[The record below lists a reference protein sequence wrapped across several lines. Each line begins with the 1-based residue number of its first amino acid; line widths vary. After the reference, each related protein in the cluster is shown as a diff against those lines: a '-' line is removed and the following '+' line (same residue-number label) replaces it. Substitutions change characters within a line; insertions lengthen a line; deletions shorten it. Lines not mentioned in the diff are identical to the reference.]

1 MSPGGERAPC
11 SHPFPQ
17 SHLDVREWVGPRLQT
32 GSSPQP
38 WPFLFSGQIWRTED
52 MKTSVPGLATPEEP
66 SAPPPSPRGTCPA
79 GGGGTLALL
88 TLSSPL
94 PSRAPFRPTEP
105 REGGQS
111 TVYCKPLVGCE
122 ALWRSPVASWP
133 HHAGTSELWAA
144 PWTCEQ
150 W

>member
-1 MSPGGERAPC
+1 MLPPLPSESLGCERMGGPEAPDGIISPA
-11 SHPFPQ
+11 
-17 SHLDVREWVGPRLQT
+17 T
-32 GSSPQP
+32 
-38 WPFLFSGQIWRTED
+38 PFLFSGQIWRTED

-79 GGGGTLALL
+79 GGGGALALL

-122 ALWRSPVASWP
+122 ASWRSPVASWP